1 MSTLH
6 SLTSNDIPATWRLLP
21 VGKIL
26 LDSQY
31 GTNEPAVENGNTRVV
46 GMKDIQDGRVLTDD
60 LSCSNLSK
68 DECSSYLLSR
78 GDLLINRT
86 NSYDL
91 VGKVGI
97 FDSDEEVAFASY
109 LVRLKVD
116 RTQVNPRF
124 LNYWL
129 NGNIAQTLIKKIAT
143 KAVSQANVNP
153 TEFKKHCH
161 VPVPPLAEQSVII
174 RVLSTWDK
182 AIENCERLIL
192 AKEARYTWLSG
203 KLLFGEHK
211 DESSLKTR
219 WYVVPNHW
227 KIVKIGNVAKEVKVT
242 NGAGDE
248 LPVLSCTK
256 YDGLV
261 DSLSYFGKQVF
272 SLDTSAYKVVSRGE
286 FAYATNHIEEGSI
299 GYQDFYE
306 KGLVSPM
313 YTVFKTSTAIDDGYL
328 FKVLKTE
335 TYRHIFQVNTSAS
348 VDRRGSLRWN
358 EFAKLPI
365 PLPPIEEQKKISA
378 TLDVARQ
385 EILLLKQQAD
395 ALRRQKRGLMQKLMT
410 GVWTVKPM
418 KELGNG

>member
-1 MSTLH
+1 MRDNVPQIGCFLYFNFN
-6 SLTSNDIPATWRLLP
+6 SLLGGSVTEDDELKDGDLLFVRSNGSKHLIGRCVVIRNPPKKLTFSGFTIRARLNTAIALPAYVSLIFQEGYIKRQLSIA
-21 VGKIL
+21 G
-26 LDSQY
+26 
-31 GTNEPAVENGNTRVV
+31 GGNGN
-46 GMKDIQDGRVLTDD
+46 I
-60 LSCSNLSK
+60 SNLSQH
-68 DECSSYLLSR
+68 LLSSLDV
-78 GDLLINRT
+78 DLP
-86 NSYDL
+86 DL
-91 VGKVGI
+91 AIQHSVI
-97 FDSDEEVAFASY
+97 DIASE
-109 LVRLKVD
+109 
-116 RTQVNPRF
+116 
-124 LNYWL
+124 W
-129 NGNIAQTLIKKIAT
+129 NIAIT
-143 KAVSQANVNP
+143 
-153 TEFKKHCH
+153 
-161 VPVPPLAEQSVII
+161 II
-174 RVLSTWDK
+174 
-182 AIENCERLIL
+182 ERLIK
-192 AKEARYTWLSG
+192 AKEAQYIWLSS
-203 KLLFGEHK
+203 KLLFGNPVKAEP
-211 DESSLKTR
+211 SSKNR
-219 WYVVPNHW
+219 WFAVPEHW
-227 KIVKIGNVAKEVKVT
+227 KIVRVGSVAKEVKAT
-242 NGAGDE
+242 NNTGAE
-248 LPVLSCTK
+248 IPVLSCTK

-272 SLDTSAYKVVSRGE
+272 SMDTSAYKVVSRGE

-365 PLPPIEEQKKISA
+365 PLPPIEEQQKISA

>member
-1 MSTLH
+1 MTYARRKLGEIACFRNGINYVVGAKGEVAKVVGVGDFQDRTELTH
-6 SLTSNDIPATWRLLP
+6 FDSLSEIQLGGSVTEDDELKDGDLLFVRSNGSKHLIGRCVVIRNPPKKLTFSGFTIRARLNTAIALPAYVSLIFQEGYIKRQLSIA
-21 VGKIL
+21 G
-26 LDSQY
+26 
-31 GTNEPAVENGNTRVV
+31 GGNGN
-46 GMKDIQDGRVLTDD
+46 I
-60 LSCSNLSK
+60 SNLSQH
-68 DECSSYLLSR
+68 LLSSLDV
-78 GDLLINRT
+78 DLP
-86 NSYDL
+86 DL
-91 VGKVGI
+91 AIQHSVI
-97 FDSDEEVAFASY
+97 DIASE
-109 LVRLKVD
+109 
-116 RTQVNPRF
+116 
-124 LNYWL
+124 W
-129 NGNIAQTLIKKIAT
+129 NIAIT
-143 KAVSQANVNP
+143 
-153 TEFKKHCH
+153 
-161 VPVPPLAEQSVII
+161 II
-174 RVLSTWDK
+174 
-182 AIENCERLIL
+182 ERLIK
-192 AKEARYTWLSG
+192 AKEAQYIWLSS
-203 KLLFGEHK
+203 KLLFGNPVKAEP
-211 DESSLKTR
+211 SSKNR
-219 WYVVPNHW
+219 WFAVPEHW
-227 KIVKIGNVAKEVKVT
+227 KIVRVGSVAKEVKAT
-242 NGAGDE
+242 NNTGAE
-248 LPVLSCTK
+248 IPVLSCTK

-272 SLDTSAYKVVSRGE
+272 SMDTSAYKVVSRGE

-365 PLPPIEEQKKISA
+365 PLPPIEEQQKISA